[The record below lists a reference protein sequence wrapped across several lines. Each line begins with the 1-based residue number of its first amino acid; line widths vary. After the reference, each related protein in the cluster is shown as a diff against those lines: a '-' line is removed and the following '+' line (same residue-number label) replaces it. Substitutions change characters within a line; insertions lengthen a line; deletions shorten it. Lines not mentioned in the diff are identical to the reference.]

1 MGEGEI
7 QEEMEAME
15 AIFGEEYEK
24 LSKSSFKV
32 TITPS
37 CEPPFYISCVLEW
50 TLPAAYPDVAPAL
63 SIQNVKGLNDLWNQ
77 ELQSK
82 LVQEATDNLLGSAMV
97 FSLVDLA
104 REWLTERNVAGLGE
118 DSMHSKMLRAQYAKQ
133 MQVETEAAQ
142 AAQVGSNQGGVSKIK
157 SAESVARKAKDAG
170 TAVNPETFAKWMQH
184 CLQREEGQA
193 KLALGGKQA
202 RLTGRQIFEQGGKS
216 VVDPAGVA
224 AGGGEDGLED
234 FDPTQMDDSEDDDDD
249 SGEEE
254 DGDESE

>member
-1 MGEGEI
+1 
-7 QEEMEAME
+7 MEAME

-24 LSKSSFKV
+24 LSPSSFKV
-32 TITPS
+32 TITPN

-50 TLPAAYPDVAPAL
+50 TLPTAYPDVAPAL
-63 SIQNVKGLNDLWNQ
+63 AIQNVKGLNDLWNQ

-82 LVQEATDNLLGSAMV
+82 LVQEAVDNLLGSAMI

-133 MQVETEAAQ
+133 METEAAQ
-142 AAQVGSNQGGVSKIK
+142 AAQVGNNQGGVSKIK
-157 SAESVARKAKDAG
+157 SAESVARKAKEAG

-202 RLTGRQIFEQGGKS
+202 RLTGRQIYEQGGKS
-216 VVDPAGVA
+216 MVDPTATAGA
-224 AGGGEDGLED
+224 EGEEGLED
-234 FDPTQMDDSEDDDDD
+234 FDPRQLQQDDSE
-249 SGEEE
+249 EEE
-254 DGDESE
+254 DEDGEESE